1 MSKAFRN
8 GTLTYTVLCIICS
21 NTIIIEED
29 IPRLQKKPFPPVS
42 VKTSD
47 KMGVFLIISQNPC
60 LHKQEKNPQCHLQYL
75 HSPLALQGRGENR
88 VYLQSQV
95 RVNFQTAS
103 RWQWRYF
110 WMIFLSW
117 KMWKEGGWGRKASLK
132 TSYMHT
138 KINNV
143 LEM

>member
-60 LHKQEKNPQCHLQYL
+60 LHKQEKNPQCHLQY
-75 HSPLALQGRGENR
+75 SPQSSCFARQGGKSGLFAKSGTCKFPNCKQVAVEIFLDDFSQLENVKGRGLGEKG
-88 VYLQSQV
+88 L
-95 RVNFQTAS
+95 
-103 RWQWRYF
+103 
-110 WMIFLSW
+110 
-117 KMWKEGGWGRKASLK
+117 LK
-132 TSYMHT
+132 NKLHAY
-138 KINNV
+138 
-143 LEM
+143 